1 MILSTGRGYIDPAW
15 FRSTWSDLCTA
26 GRLNLCNIEWIYLKS
41 VFFFACVCVLW
52 VIYPFYMI
60 ALRCIGENLIS
71 EQLKSDQSNSLEK
84 LHMLAERCVPQ
95 AKPWFY
101 IVLHGCV

>member
-1 MILSTGRGYIDPAW
+1 M
-15 FRSTWSDLCTA
+15 DL
-26 GRLNLCNIEWIYLKS
+26 LEIS
-41 VFFFACVCVLW
+41 FFLRVCVLW
-52 VIYPFYMI
+52 VIYPFYMT
-60 ALRCIGENLIS
+60 ASHCIGENLIS

-84 LHMLAERCVPQ
+84 LHMLAEERCVPQ